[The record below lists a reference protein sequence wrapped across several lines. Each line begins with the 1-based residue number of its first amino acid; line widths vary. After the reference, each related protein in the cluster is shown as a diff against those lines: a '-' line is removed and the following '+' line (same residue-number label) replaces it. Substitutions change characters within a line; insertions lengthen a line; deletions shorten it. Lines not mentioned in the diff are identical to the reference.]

1 MAFWISELEIKGL
14 WQKTNLVWPGFTNS
28 NNSLPFALPL
38 GAMRGQSSPIPVRVG
53 VEKCSKLQIRR
64 ILHCGV
70 TC

>member
-38 GAMRGQSSPIPVRVG
+38 AAMRGQSSPIPVRVG
-53 VEKCSKLQIRR
+53 VKNVRNCKSDEFCT
-64 ILHCGV
+64 V
-70 TC
+70 V